1 MIAYST
7 NSKEIQGWRKSKPS
21 LCRSL
26 PPEVLNCWHPPCSP
40 LLYSC
45 HTHTPFLVGQTL
57 FMPRKSH
64 SLLWS
69 HAGIAQQWKNIATRK
84 ICLTVLKMLEWANSP
99 YQSLCKGIKPVS
111 QIPLFIIS
119 LGLFP
124 NNLENV
130 WLFLYLKRVC
140 PVPKWEY
147 GIFAKQGYLAWLA
160 VSRTE

>member
-7 NSKEIQGWRKSKPS
+7 SSKEIQFWRRYQPS

-26 PPEVLNCWHPPCSP
+26 SLGVLNHSHPPCSP
-40 LLYSC
+40 SC
-45 HTHTPFLVGQTL
+45 TPVTL
-57 FMPRKSH
+57 TPSFWLARIYFMPRKSH
-64 SLLWS
+64 SVLWS

-84 ICLTVLKMLEWANSP
+84 ICLTVFKMLEWANSP

-111 QIPLFIIS
+111 QIPLFLIS

-130 WLFLYLKRVC
+130 WLVLYLKRVC

-147 GIFAKQGYLAWLA
+147 GYLQNKAI
-160 VSRTE
+160 